1 MPMGDKENRP
11 SLKKDQG
18 EVLNNLE
25 KDSILGTKS
34 IPSLYFRFALA
45 GIMAN
50 LILGVFALID
60 GHFVGY
66 FSVLEIEG
74 IGIGF
79 TVTVI
84 TRMVG
89 ILFGVGAGAVIALRL
104 GKGKVEEG
112 RSIMGQTLWFTLFVS
127 TLIAVLGLIFEKEL
141 MLLFGASSESLPY
154 AIEYSRLLWISLPLT
169 ILAVVLSILTT
180 IDEKPIL
187 SMYSWLVA
195 AVVAVVVE
203 WVMVTKLDMGMMGS
217 SWGNTIAQSIPTLL
231 ILYFWFGKTKLKP
244 KMKDIKIQLKKI
256 GEVAWTG
263 FASFSGLV
271 MMFFAI
277 IFTNNLLQEHG
288 GGLHV
293 AAFTIQNG
301 YITNLL
307 ALAALGGMTGL
318 QPIISYNYGA
328 GNFDRVKEAIKF
340 GLIFT
345 TIFFVISTTMLIIFA
360 DPIVAFFA
368 SGDPELHQLGVWTTI
383 VFNLL
388 FTFNAINTLIS
399 GYYEAQERNWTATF
413 IVASKM
419 LVFMVPLMF
428 ILPKFW
434 GVEGVWY
441 SAPVAEIPGV
451 LIALYFIRK
460 EFKYLNGMSANKE
473 FKYLNE
479 MNTNKLSL

>member
-1 MPMGDKENRP
+1 MGDKENRH
-11 SLKKDQG
+11 SLKEDQG

-50 LILGVFALID
+50 LSLGFFALID

-66 FSVLEIEG
+66 FSVLEMEG

-79 TVTVI
+79 TVMVI

-89 ILFGVGAGAVIALRL
+89 VLFGIGAGAVISLRL
-104 GKGKVEEG
+104 GKRKVEEA
-112 RSIMGQTLWFTLFVS
+112 RSIMGQTLWFTLIFS
-127 TLIAVLGLIFEKEL
+127 TLIAVLGLIYEKEL

-154 AIEYSRLLWISLPLT
+154 AIEYSRLLWISLPIT
-169 ILAVVLSILTT
+169 ILAVVLSILTN

-187 SMYSWLVA
+187 SMNSWIVA

-217 SWGNTIAQSIPTLL
+217 SWGNTIAQSIPALL
-231 ILYFWFGKTKLKP
+231 IFYFWFGKTKLKP

-263 FASFSGLV
+263 FASFSSLL

-277 IFTNNLLQEHG
+277 IFMNNLLQEHG

-301 YITNLL
+301 YVTNLL
-307 ALAALGGMTGL
+307 SLAALGAMTGL

-328 GNFDRVKEAIKF
+328 GNYDRVKEAIKF

-345 TIFFVISTTMLIIFA
+345 TTFFVISTAMLIIFA
-360 DPIVAFFA
+360 DPIVTFFA
-368 SGDPELHQLGVWTTI
+368 GGDPELHQLGVWTTI
-383 VFNLL
+383 VFNLF
-388 FTFNAINTLIS
+388 FTFNAISMLIS

-413 IVASKM
+413 IIVSKM
-419 LVFMVPLMF
+419 VVFAFPLMF
-428 ILPKFW
+428 IFPKFW
-434 GVEGVWY
+434 GVEGIWY
-441 SAPVAEIPGV
+441 SFPVAEIPGV
-451 LIALYFIRK
+451 LIALYFIK
-460 EFKYLNGMSANKE
+460 KE

-479 MNTNKLSL
+479 KSTNKEFNYLNEMTTKKLSL